1 MPALR
6 PLARANGDGQ
16 DRLLD
21 DVLAETLGQID
32 RLELVMGKICQ
43 VRKIPL
49 SQTAK
54 RITHGSLGWTGLG
67 F

>member
-1 MPALR
+1 
-6 PLARANGDGQ
+6 
-16 DRLLD
+16 LLD